1 MKLYNLDKVEQVCKE
16 VMREEKYLH
25 KEGSSV
31 KAQVYD
37 FITLVI
43 HELDKEGEEDN
54 EEWWDLKYIIKK
66 EYK

>member
-43 HELDKEGEEDN
+43 HELDKEGEEDK
-54 EEWWDLKYIIKK
+54 EE
-66 EYK
+66 